1 MSQNPPTPGHGETS
15 QPDGQPAPPLFPA
28 VNRQPLTRREA
39 KAREA
44 AAAAEAEAAQRGA
57 GTAGPS
63 DPGSSDAGASQPV
76 APLDFESIITGPVAA
91 QRADRSVPDEPDARE
106 EADDERFE
114 RETVGAR
121 RSNFIAARE
130 SASESAAHES
140 SAAEPVTS
148 DPFATFEELAARRD
162 EPADDDHAPDAQ
174 KDSPLVWRQQHY
186 LSHTEPPKKKRSL
199 KGLWVTLIVLA
210 IFGGLVG
217 GAYAVFQP
225 QVAKLV
231 QAMTPVDNDYDGNGT
246 GEVLFTIKSGDS
258 GSDIANNL
266 AKAGVTKSYEAFYTL
281 LLRQKPEVE
290 FQPGAFKLAKRM
302 SAQAALVALEDPA
315 SKVENTAVIPEGTAE
330 KDILP
335 ILADA
340 TKLPL
345 ADLQAAA
352 ANPAQYGVP
361 PQAKTL
367 EGFLFPATYTFAPGI
382 TAHDA
387 IKTLVDR
394 SFQALDQAG
403 VAPADR
409 WKTVVLASIVQ
420 REAGLAPD
428 YPKVSRVFLNRLAEG
443 WDLQSD
449 ATVAYGTGNTHTV
462 TTTDAEREDAGNP
475 YNTYVHPG
483 LPVGPI
489 SNPGDLAI
497 NAAIHPADGPW
508 MFFVTWNLKTGETI
522 FSTTAAEHDAAVEKW
537 QQWMRDNPGYE

>member
-15 QPDGQPAPPLFPA
+15 QPDGQPAPPLFPS

-44 AAAAEAEAAQRGA
+44 AAAKAAADAAAAGPDADAAQSGA
-57 GTAGPS
+57 VDPS
-63 DPGSSDAGASQPV
+63 GQQAPAPAAPATPARSV
-76 APLDFESIITGPVAA
+76 APLDFDAVITGPIAA
-91 QRADRSVPDEPDARE
+91 QRDGSIPEQAE
-106 EADDERFE
+106 ERE

-121 RSNFIAARE
+121 RSNFISARGPAAD
-130 SASESAAHES
+130 AAQ
-140 SAAEPVTS
+140 EPVTS
-148 DPFATFEELAARRD
+148 DPFATFEELAAQHD
-162 EPADDDHAPDAQ
+162 EHAPDAQ
-174 KDSPLVWRQQHY
+174 QDSPLVWRQQHY

-199 KGLWVTLIVLA
+199 KPLWVTLIIVA
-210 IFGGLVG
+210 IFGGLIG

-225 QVAKLV
+225 QIAKLV
-231 QAMTPVDNDYDGNGT
+231 QAITPVDNDYTGNGT
-246 GEVLFTIKSGDS
+246 GQVLFTINSGDS

-266 AKAGVTKSYEAFYTL
+266 AKKGVTKSYEAFYTL
-281 LLRQKPEVE
+281 LLRQKPEPN
-290 FQPGAFKLAKRM
+290 FQPGLFKLAKQM
-302 SAQAALVALEDPA
+302 SAQAALIALQDPA
-315 SKVENTAVIPEGTAE
+315 SKMENTAVIPEGTAE

-335 ILADA
+335 IVAEA
-340 TKLPL
+340 TKLPV

-352 ANPAQYGVP
+352 ANPAQFGVP
-361 PQAKTL
+361 AEAKTL
-367 EGFLFPATYTFAPGI
+367 EGFLFPATYTFTPGI

-387 IKTLVDR
+387 IKTMVDR
-394 SFQALDQAG
+394 SFQALDEAG

-428 YPKVSRVFLNRLAEG
+428 YPKVSRVFLNRLAQG

-462 TTTDAEREDAGNP
+462 TTTDAERADAGNP

-497 NAAIHPADGPW
+497 GAAVHPADGPW

-522 FSTTAAEHDAAVEKW
+522 FSTTVEEHDAAVAKW

>member
-1 MSQNPPTPGHGETS
+1 MSQNPHTPGHGETS
-15 QPDGQPAPPLFPA
+15 QPDGQPAPPSFPS

-44 AAAAEAEAAQRGA
+44 AAAAASGGDTAQTGA
-57 GTAGPS
+57 
-63 DPGSSDAGASQPV
+63 PGSQATPP
-76 APLDFESIITGPVAA
+76 PLDFDSVITGPIAS
-91 QRADRSVPDEPDARE
+91 QRSQQGESVDAFADISEDVSGGGR
-106 EADDERFE
+106 E

-121 RSNFIAARE
+121 RSNFIAARGPAAE
-130 SASESAAHES
+130 SAQEA
-140 SAAEPVTS
+140 VTS
-148 DPFATFEELAARRD
+148 DPFATFEELTAQQDHAP
-162 EPADDDHAPDAQ
+162 EAEHAPDAQ
-174 KDSPLVWRQQHY
+174 KESPLVWRQQHY
-186 LSHTEPPKKKRSL
+186 LSHSEPPKKKRSL
-199 KGLWVTLIVLA
+199 KGLWVTLIIVA
-210 IFGGLVG
+210 IFGGLIG

-231 QAMTPVDNDYDGNGT
+231 QAITPVDNDYSGNGT
-246 GEVLFTIKSGDS
+246 GQVLFSIQSGDS

-266 AKAGVTKSYEAFYTL
+266 AKKGVTKSYEAFYTL
-281 LLRQKPEVE
+281 LLRQKPEVN
-290 FQPGAFKLAKRM
+290 FQPGLFKLAKQM
-302 SAQAALVALEDPA
+302 SAQAALIALQDPA
-315 SKVENTAVIPEGTAE
+315 SKMENTAVIPEGTAE

-335 ILADA
+335 IVADA

-352 ANPAQYGVP
+352 ANPAEYGVP
-361 PQAKTL
+361 AEAKTL
-367 EGFLFPATYTFAPGI
+367 EGFLFPATYTFTPGI

-387 IKTLVDR
+387 IKTMVDR
-394 SFQALDQAG
+394 SFQALDEAG

-428 YPKVSRVFLNRLAEG
+428 YPKVSRVFLNRLAQG

-462 TTTDAEREDAGNP
+462 TTTDAERADAGNP
-475 YNTYVHPG
+475 YNTYVHSG

-522 FSTTAAEHDAAVEKW
+522 FSTTVEEHDAAVEKW

>member
-1 MSQNPPTPGHGETS
+1 M
-15 QPDGQPAPPLFPA
+15 FPS

-44 AAAAEAEAAQRGA
+44 AAAAADADAAQSGA
-57 GTAGPS
+57 VDPS
-63 DPGSSDAGASQPV
+63 SQQAATPANPATPAAPARSS
-76 APLDFESIITGPVAA
+76 APLDFDAVITGPIAA
-91 QRADRSVPDEPDARE
+91 QRDGSIPERAE
-106 EADDERFE
+106 ELE

-121 RSNFIAARE
+121 RSNFISARGQSADAAQ
-130 SASESAAHES
+130 
-140 SAAEPVTS
+140 EPVTS
-148 DPFATFEELAARRD
+148 DPFATFEELAAQRD
-162 EPADDDHAPDAQ
+162 ERQAEHAPDAQ
-174 KDSPLVWRQQHY
+174 QDSPLVWRQQNY

-199 KGLWVTLIVLA
+199 KPLWVTLIIVA
-210 IFGGLVG
+210 IFGGLIG

-231 QAMTPVDNDYDGNGT
+231 QAITPVDNDYTGNGT
-246 GEVLFTIKSGDS
+246 GQVLFTINSGDS

-266 AKAGVTKSYEAFYTL
+266 AKKGVTKSYEAFYTL
-281 LLRQKPEVE
+281 LLRQKPEPN
-290 FQPGAFKLAKRM
+290 FQPGLFKLAKQM
-302 SAQAALVALEDPA
+302 SAQAALIALQDPA
-315 SKVENTAVIPEGTAE
+315 SKMENTAVIPEGTAE

-335 ILADA
+335 IVAEA

-361 PQAKTL
+361 AEAKTL
-367 EGFLFPATYTFAPGI
+367 EGFLFPATYTFTPGI

-387 IKTLVDR
+387 IKTMVDR
-394 SFQALDQAG
+394 SFQALDEAG

-428 YPKVSRVFLNRLAEG
+428 YPKVSRVFLNRLAQG

-462 TTTDAEREDAGNP
+462 TTTDAERADAGNP

-497 NAAIHPADGPW
+497 GAAVHPADGPW

-522 FSTTAAEHDAAVEKW
+522 FSTTVEEHDAAVAKW